1 MIATMY
7 DWLLFLHVVAAMI
20 WVGGTLAI
28 GVLATHI
35 VRRGEAG
42 DVERFVSSLRV
53 VGPLTLAP
61 ATIAVIG
68 FGIWLVAD
76 SDAWDFGQ
84 TWIWIGLALFAGAF
98 VVGAAFL
105 SRAAVGAQ
113 RAAEAGDDAEAA
125 RQLGRWAWGNRLILV
140 LLLAATWDMVAKPGL

>member
-1 MIATMY
+1 MY
-7 DWLLFLHVVAAMI
+7 DWLLFLHIVAAMV

-28 GVLATHI
+28 GVLATQT
-35 VRRGEAG
+35 VRRREPAE
-42 DVERFVSSLRV
+42 VAHFIASLRV

-84 TWIWIGLALFAGAF
+84 TWVWTGLALFAGAF

-105 SRAAVGAQ
+105 SRAAIGAQ
-113 RAAEAGDDAEAA
+113 RAAEAGDDAEAS
-125 RQLGRWAWGNRLILV
+125 RQLARWAWGNRLILV